1 MENRFGYKT
10 KIMKSSRDKDKR
22 KAMII
27 SLAIYIG
34 LAILFLFIG
43 LKYPDP
49 PLEES
54 GIEISMADYGF
65 DDTGSGELEPST
77 SQSSAETSAETS
89 TENVEEVT
97 EEIIQEEVVTQESS
111 EISVPE
117 NSTKVNN
124 KVPETTKTTEEEKQ
138 VEPEPEPELNENL
151 KNVLGA
157 WNESQNSES
166 EGNQPGTTGN
176 EGIEAGNV
184 DGKGTFGG
192 NGSSFELGGRSM
204 IAGPKIGE
212 KPTEEGKVVLNIWV
226 DRQGNILRTSQNL
239 KESTTTSQ
247 YLFNLAQN
255 AAKKAKFNPLP
266 SATPEQ
272 RGKMTFIFILQ

>member
-1 MENRFGYKT
+1 MNAQ
-10 KIMKSSRDKDKR
+10 DKDKR
-22 KAMII
+22 KALII
-27 SLAIYIG
+27 SLILYVG
-34 LAILFLFIG
+34 LAILFLFVG

-49 PLEES
+49 PLEET
-54 GIEISMADYGF
+54 GIEISMADFGY
-65 DDTGSGELEPST
+65 DDAGSGEYEPSM
-77 SQSSAETSAETS
+77 SSSSAEEISESSEAT
-89 TENVEEVT
+89 EEVS
-97 EEIIQEEVVTQESS
+97 EEIVQEEIVTQEES

-117 NSTKVNN
+117 NTSESTNEVSE
-124 KVPETTKTTEEEKQ
+124 VTEQQEQAVE
-138 VEPEPEPELNENL
+138 EPEPEPVINENL

-157 WNESQNSES
+157 WDKTSSSES
-166 EGNQPGTTGN
+166 EGSQPGTSGN
-176 EGIEAGNV
+176 EGIESGNV

-226 DRQGNILRTSQNL
+226 DRQGNVLRTSNNL
-239 KESTTTSQ
+239 KESTVTSQ
-247 YLFNLAQN
+247 YLFNLAEK